1 MFVQQKSCEAFPPLG
16 ISSSLTSSTS
26 VYSVHAE
33 QTPQPLS
40 SHALTS
46 RFSVY
51 QGWGSVAQASACA
64 LSSPQPKSTPA
75 SAPPD
80 PFDDS
85 PLVCPEPLRAPI
97 PLSPFITILDA
108 ASSISPVFATLTKNT
123 GGGVSPL
130 PTRTLAPLP
139 LYPVTVLE
147 LDCGLEF
154 DPARADEDFFP
165 ALPPKPAVCLI
176 ETRAENAEPFLIRT
190 QDLRRRLQR
199 LLGPPDPTSKRLNL
213 RELARGIRYR
223 LTGSALEQILT
234 YYQHAK
240 HLFPQRYRKLT
251 RLRPPAVLKIS
262 LRNAYPRCYVTR
274 RIAVD
279 DTGAPTAGAY
289 YGPFPSRKSA
299 LAFSEQALDMFKVRR
314 CQIKIRRDPTFPGCI
329 YSEMK
334 MCLAPCFAGCTK
346 EEYDAEVQRL
356 VQFLDTNGNSLRAAI
371 EVDRERASADLDFE
385 RAAQL
390 HKRLEKLDDALRFR
404 PELARRIADLNAVIL
419 QRAAEDQTIGVFAV
433 RAGRLA
439 EPYFLRFAEIASQP
453 RSAEHIFKDYLEEG
467 SFTTNVPLSSSSA
480 AREELGEHLAL
491 ISRWFY
497 SNPRDGEIFF
507 REKDWPYRKILRA
520 CSRLL
525 NPKAAEPAAGNSS
538 PP

>member
-1 MFVQQKSCEAFPPLG
+1 
-16 ISSSLTSSTS
+16 
-26 VYSVHAE
+26 
-33 QTPQPLS
+33 
-40 SHALTS
+40 
-46 RFSVY
+46 
-51 QGWGSVAQASACA
+51 
-64 LSSPQPKSTPA
+64 
-75 SAPPD
+75 
-80 PFDDS
+80 
-85 PLVCPEPLRAPI
+85 
-97 PLSPFITILDA
+97 
-108 ASSISPVFATLTKNT
+108 
-123 GGGVSPL
+123 
-130 PTRTLAPLP
+130 
-139 LYPVTVLE
+139 VLE

-154 DPARADEDFFP
+154 DPARAEEDFFP
-165 ALPPKPAVCLI
+165 ALPAKPAVCLI
-176 ETRAENAEPFLIRT
+176 ESRAENAEPFLIRT

-199 LLGPPDPTSKRLNL
+199 LLGPADPASKRLNL
-213 RELARGIRYR
+213 RELASGIRYR
-223 LTGSALEQILT
+223 LTGSALEQIFT

-279 DTGAPTAGAY
+279 ETGAPSAGAY

-299 LAFSEQALDMFKVRR
+299 LAFSEQALDLFKVRR

-371 EVDRERASADLDFE
+371 EDDRERASADLDFE

-390 HKRLEKLDDALRFR
+390 HKRIEKLDDALRFR
-404 PELARRIADLNAVIL
+404 PELARRIADLDAVIL
-419 QRAAEDQTIGVFAV
+419 QRTAEEQSIGVFGV
-433 RAGRLA
+433 HGGRLA
-439 EPYFLRFAEIASQP
+439 EPFFLRFAEIASQP
-453 RSAEHIFKDYLEEG
+453 RSAEHIFKDYLEGNVVTAQSAETPAAQTEG
-467 SFTTNVPLSSSSA
+467 NSAATTSTSPAVSAQDEGAPRVRSGAA
-480 AREELGEHLAL
+480 AREELSEHLAL
-491 ISRWFY
+491 IARWFY
-497 SNPRDGEIFF
+497 SNPRDGEIFY

-525 NPKAAEPAAGNSS
+525 NPKAAATEPSATGNSS
-538 PP
+538 